1 MTAAEEAAAQAQLLE
16 DVIATAQR
24 LVKAEKDSSKI
35 TPAYIADKVKLAAAM
50 FASDPPVPL
59 NEALVVSTLIQRF
72 SHRMGKATTLKDNT
86 GHIEWLKAARKKD
99 WPYWR
104 RYRDY
109 QESKLSDVVVDGL
122 DESTSDILG
131 LLEDPLRADPWDRR
145 GLVVGH
151 VQSGKT
157 SNYTGL
163 INKAADAGY
172 KIIIVLAGLHNNL
185 RSQTQIRL
193 EEGFLGYETTQGGD
207 PGASIGVAAFGEDL
221 KTNSATT
228 RAENGDFSKAIAK
241 HFSGISPEERP
252 WVFVV
257 KKQKTV
263 LTELLKW
270 IQKRVA
276 DLPHPLPY
284 TLPPQFPLPDGN
296 EWKLVTKLP
305 LLVIDDEA
313 DNASVDT
320 GEQPFNEDGT
330 PDEEHSPKT
339 INSLIRRLL
348 HSFSRKAY
356 VGYTAT
362 PFANIYIHHKGATIV
377 EGPDLFP
384 KAFIIN
390 LAAPS
395 NYVGPARMFGKLTKD
410 GRVGAL
416 PLSRSILDHYDPEAE
431 AGWMPP
437 KHKKTHVP
445 VHNGQE
451 AIPKSL
457 RDAVQS
463 FILACAAREL
473 RGQGLE
479 HSSMLIHVTRY
490 VSVQDH
496 VREQVEEALRKMR
509 QKITRGSDAD
519 ELLAQMRKLWDED
532 FVPTRDKVAGL
543 STPEELPPPMP
554 SWNDVLAKLPD
565 VLDDIVV
572 RSINGTAKDALD
584 YATPG
589 AALKVIAVGG
599 DKLARGLTLEGL
611 CTSYFVRTT
620 KMYDTLMQM
629 GRWFG
634 YRPGYLDLCRLYTSP
649 DLVKWFGHI
658 AEASEELRE
667 EFDFMA
673 KAKLTPEQYGLKV
686 MSHEILTVTSPLKMR
701 NAQTL
706 SLTYSGTRPQT
717 ILFHRNAAIQQAN
730 LDATDALVANLGTK
744 FVDAPKYQRD
754 GEADSWPGARLWQDV
769 DASHVL
775 AFLAAY
781 ATHPNATSAKAAVLS
796 NFISKMLDIGKLK
809 QWSVALLSGGEG
821 VGEPHVFPGGFEPKS
836 LQTRKTEDPDP
847 PGMKDPTTFAIGV
860 LTEPK
865 DEGIDL
871 DDDIWRDAL
880 ARTRAAW
887 KPEPARGRI
896 NMPSSPSGKGIR
908 EARDRLGGEA
918 DRGLLLLYSLAPYY
932 KGKEKLP
939 ENLIVPGWDKPI
951 MAFAIAF
958 PSSENGIHVEY
969 EVNLL
974 YWIQEYGPSE

>member
-35 TPAYIADKVKLAAAM
+35 TPSYIAAKVTMAAAM
-50 FASDPPVPL
+50 FATDPPVPL
-59 NEALVVSTLIQRF
+59 DEAKAVSTLIQRF
-72 SHRMGKATTLKDNT
+72 SHRMGKATTLKDNE
-86 GHIEWLKAARKKD
+86 GHFDWLNAARKKD
-99 WPYWR
+99 WYYWR

-122 DESTSDILG
+122 DDATDDILG
-131 LLEDPLRADPWDRR
+131 LLEDPLRKDSWDRR

-172 KIIIVLAGLHNNL
+172 KIIIVLAGMHNNL
-185 RSQTQIRL
+185 RSQTQMRL
-193 EEGFLGYETTQGGD
+193 EEGFLGYETTAD
-207 PGASIGVAAFGEDL
+207 RDAGASIGVAAFGEDL

-241 HFSGISPEERP
+241 HFHGISPEERP
-252 WVFVV
+252 WLFVV

-270 IQKRVA
+270 IQTRVA
-276 DLPHPLPY
+276 DS
-284 TLPPQFPLPDGN
+284 TDSVDGR
-296 EWKLVTKLP
+296 KLVTKLP
-305 LLVIDDEA
+305 LLMIDDEA

-320 GEQPFNEDGT
+320 GEQAFNDDGT
-330 PDEEHSPKT
+330 PDEEHQPKT
-339 INSLIRRLL
+339 INSLVRQLL
-348 HSFSRKAY
+348 HSFTRKAY

-362 PFANIYIHHKGATIV
+362 PFANIYIHHKSATAK

-395 NYVGPARMFGKLTKD
+395 NYVGPARMFGRLTKD
-410 GRVGAL
+410 GREGAL
-416 PLSRSILDHYDPEAE
+416 PLARNILDHYDPEAD

-445 VHNGQE
+445 VHNGHE
-451 AIPKSL
+451 TIPQSL
-457 RDAVQS
+457 RNAIHS
-463 FILACAAREL
+463 FVLACATREL
-473 RGQGLE
+473 RGQGSE

-496 VREQVEEALRKMR
+496 VREQVEETVRRMR
-509 QKITRGSDAD
+509 QRITRNEDAD
-519 ELLAQMRKLWDED
+519 ELLTQMRTLWDED
-532 FVPTRDKVAGL
+532 FVPTRDTVFAL
-543 STPEELPPPMP
+543 SPVEERPPVLPE
-554 SWNDVLAKLPD
+554 WDDIVAKLPD
-565 VLDDIVV
+565 VLGDIVV

-584 YATPG
+584 YATLG

-599 DKLARGLTLEGL
+599 DKLARGLTLDGL
-611 CTSYFVRTT
+611 CTSYFIRTT

-649 DLVKWFGHI
+649 DLVRWFGHI
-658 AEASEELRE
+658 ADASEELRE

-673 KAKLTPEQYGLKV
+673 KAKLTPDQYGLKV

-717 ILFHRNAAIQQAN
+717 ILFHRDAKIQKAN
-730 LDATDALVANLGTK
+730 LDATDALIASLGPT
-744 FVDAPKYQRD
+744 FADSPKYQRD
-754 GEADSWPGARLWQDV
+754 GDADSWPGARLWRDV
-769 DASHVL
+769 DAPKVL
-775 AFLAAY
+775 AFLGTY
-781 ATHPNATSAKAAVLS
+781 ATHPNATSAKAAVLA
-796 NFISKMLDIGKLK
+796 NFIDKMLDKGKLTH
-809 QWSVALLSGGEG
+809 WSVALLTGGDG
-821 VGEPHVFPGGFEPKS
+821 IGEQHVFPGGFEANS
-836 LQTRKTEDPDP
+836 FQTRKTEDPEP
-847 PGMKDPTTFAIGV
+847 PGIRESSMFAIGV
-860 LTEPK
+860 LTDPK

-871 DDDIWRDAL
+871 DDDAWRDAL

-896 NMPSSPSGKGIR
+896 NLPSAPSGKGIR
-908 EARDRLGGEA
+908 EARDRLGGEV
-918 DRGLLLLYSLAPYY
+918 DRGLLLLYTLAPYY
-932 KGKEKLP
+932 KGKAKLP

-958 PSSENGIHVEY
+958 PSCENGVQVEY

-974 YWIQEYGPSE
+974 YWLQEYGPSE